1 MYSIEL
7 THGIVAAIIAMAP
20 PQVDGQ
26 PGGYTWLT
34 CLIPLVP
41 IILLWFLIKKRNE
54 RVRQE
59 EEQSKLF
66 MENENMENES
76 QPESGVIKLWNPN
89 AAANLALLF
98 SPIFS
103 AWLMA
108 KNWQELGKP
117 DEAKKSMTWVKI
129 WIGFL
134 PVYLLVVVL
143 APGIPMTLVYVI
155 LLVVW
160 YYKLGKKQ
168 ITYVKEVGVQYE
180 KKEWGKPVLIALAAT
195 VVWFMLAAVV
205 GGASALANPPKEM
218 LQAAALPVVNQIAM
232 QSGLSA
238 TCSSVVITGES
249 SKGLYD
255 AVATLSDG
263 STLKI
268 QIQLKGQQILV
279 NVPPQ

>member
-1 MYSIEL
+1 
-7 THGIVAAIIAMAP
+7 
-20 PQVDGQ
+20 
-26 PGGYTWLT
+26 
-34 CLIPLVP
+34 
-41 IILLWFLIKKRNE
+41 
-54 RVRQE
+54 
-59 EEQSKLF
+59 
-66 MENENMENES
+66 MENES

-134 PVYLLVVVL
+134 PVYLLVAVM
-143 APGIPMTLVYVI
+143 APGIPMTLVYLI
-155 LLVVW
+155 LLVTW

-195 VVWFMLAAVV
+195 VVWFMFAGVI
-205 GGASALANPPKEM
+205 GGAAALANPSKEM
-218 LQAAALPVVNQIAM
+218 LQASAIPVVNQIAM

>member
-1 MYSIEL
+1 MNSVKL

-20 PQVDGQ
+20 PQGDGQ

-59 EEQSKLF
+59 EEQSKLL
-66 MENENMENES
+66 MENES
-76 QPESGVIKLWNPN
+76 QPERGVIKLWNPN

-134 PVYLLVVVL
+134 PVYLLVVVF
-143 APGIPMTLVYVI
+143 APGIPMPLVYVI

-168 ITYVKEVGVQYE
+168 ITYVKEAGIQYE
-180 KKEWGKPVLIALAAT
+180 KKAWGKPVLIALAAT
-195 VVWFMLAAVV
+195 VVWFMVAGVV
-205 GGASALANPPKEM
+205 GGAAALANPPKEM
-218 LQAAALPVVNQIAM
+218 LQAAALQ
-232 QSGLSA
+232 
-238 TCSSVVITGES
+238 
-249 SKGLYD
+249 D
-255 AVATLSDG
+255 
-263 STLKI
+263 
-268 QIQLKGQQILV
+268 
-279 NVPPQ
+279 

>member
-1 MYSIEL
+1 M
-7 THGIVAAIIAMAP
+7 
-20 PQVDGQ
+20 
-26 PGGYTWLT
+26 
-34 CLIPLVP
+34 P
-41 IILLWFLIKKRNE
+41 IILLWVLIKKRNE

-129 WIGFL
+129 WVGFL

-143 APGIPMTLVYVI
+143 VPGIPMPLVYVI

-160 YYKLGKKQ
+160 YYMLGKKQ
-168 ITYVKEVGVQYE
+168 ITHVKEAGIQYE

-195 VVWFMLAAVV
+195 VVWFMVAGVV
-205 GGASALANPPKEM
+205 GGAAALANPPKEM
-218 LQAAALPVVNQIAM
+218 LQAAALPVVNQIVM

-238 TCSSVVITGES
+238 TCSSVVITGEA

-263 STLKI
+263 SSLKI

>member
-1 MYSIEL
+1 M
-7 THGIVAAIIAMAP
+7 
-20 PQVDGQ
+20 D
-26 PGGYTWLT
+26 
-34 CLIPLVP
+34 
-41 IILLWFLIKKRNE
+41 
-54 RVRQE
+54 
-59 EEQSKLF
+59 
-66 MENENMENES
+66 NES

-143 APGIPMTLVYVI
+143 VPSIPMPLVYII
-155 LLVVW
+155 LLVIW

-168 ITYVKEVGVQYE
+168 ITYVKEAGIQYE

-195 VVWFMLAAVV
+195 VVWFMAAGVV
-205 GGASALANPPKEM
+205 GGATALANPPKEM
-218 LQAAALPVVNQIAM
+218 LQAAALPVVNQIVT

>member
-1 MYSIEL
+1 
-7 THGIVAAIIAMAP
+7 
-20 PQVDGQ
+20 
-26 PGGYTWLT
+26 
-34 CLIPLVP
+34 
-41 IILLWFLIKKRNE
+41 
-54 RVRQE
+54 
-59 EEQSKLF
+59 

-143 APGIPMTLVYVI
+143 VPSIPMPLVYLI

-168 ITYVKEVGVQYE
+168 ITYVKEAGIQYE
-180 KKEWGKPVLIALAAT
+180 KKKWGKPVLIALAAT
-195 VVWFMLAAVV
+195 VVWFMAAGVV
-205 GGASALANPPKEM
+205 GAAAALANPPKEM
-218 LQAAALPVVNQIAM
+218 LQASAIPVVNQIAM

>member
-1 MYSIEL
+1 MNSVEL

-20 PQVDGQ
+20 PQGDGQ

-66 MENENMENES
+66 MENES

-134 PVYLLVVVL
+134 PVYLLLVVL
-143 APGIPMTLVYVI
+143 VPGIPMPLVYVI

-168 ITYVKEVGVQYE
+168 ITYVKEAGIQYE
-180 KKEWGKPVLIALAAT
+180 KKAWGKPVLIALAAT
-195 VVWFMLAAVV
+195 VVWFMVAGVV
-205 GGASALANPPKEM
+205 GGAAALANPPKEM
-218 LQAAALPVVNQIAM
+218 LQAAALPVVNQIVM

-255 AVATLSDG
+255 AIATLSDG